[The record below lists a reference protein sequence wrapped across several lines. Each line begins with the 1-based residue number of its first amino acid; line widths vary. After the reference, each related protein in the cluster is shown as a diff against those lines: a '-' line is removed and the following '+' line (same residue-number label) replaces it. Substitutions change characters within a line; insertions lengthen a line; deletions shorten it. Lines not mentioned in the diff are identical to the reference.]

1 MRLYVLLRSIAPSRV
16 LATMAALLLSA
27 GAFAQAN
34 SPEIGTW
41 VLDVTKSHYSP
52 GNPPRS
58 EVRTYEAVGGLIRL
72 TIKLVDQSGHT
83 IVARVTYSADG
94 KVTGITG
101 NPGYDQI
108 VVQRTGGNAF
118 RSTNL
123 RNGKPV
129 AETVA
134 AVSSDRKTLTIAQDI
149 AMGNGVKIHN
159 VEVFDKQ

>member
-1 MRLYVLLRSIAPSRV
+1 MRLHILLRAMTRSRV
-16 LATMAALLLSA
+16 LAAMTAVLLSA

-41 VLDVTKSHYSP
+41 VLNVAKSNYSP
-52 GNPPRS
+52 GNPPKS
-58 EVRTYEAVGGLIRL
+58 EVRTYEAVGPAIRL
-72 TIKLVDQSGHT
+72 TVTLVDTSGHT
-83 IVARVTYSADG
+83 IVARVAYTADG

-108 VVQRTGGNAF
+108 VVKRLSENEF

-123 RNGKPV
+123 RSGKPV

-134 AVSSDRKTLTIAQDI
+134 AVSTDRKTLTITQDI
-149 AMGNGVKIHN
+149 TMGNGIKIHN